1 MNEEWAKLP
10 PLQFVTAE
18 INAEISQMNVTEDS
32 EIKSKSKEIWES
44 KIKNYESL
52 VDIKDDKQIDTL
64 ASLWFEY
71 METLGDEDLEPYF
84 EQALSFQPLRLISTV
99 WMDYVSEVIDKDINR
114 GYELFQKA
122 LGSVK
127 VKN

>member
-52 VDIKDDKQIDTL
+52 VDIKDDQQIDTL